1 MISFLLFRAVKWH
14 NKVPVTCFKQWT
26 EHRFQSQGKLQLPI
40 NSTHFFHASS
50 ANFYQALWA
59 VLFWNHTLCWP
70 SGFCQQCCF
79 LCNKVNSAIES
90 SIENANFQRHWCIAS
105 NISMEI
111 VYWLFVSFRFCF
123 YPQTGTSVSGLGP
136 VSSRFVLAIRSIDPK
151 WTSFLLVRKVLC
163 EISYIFTRLTHLPR
177 TAFFIETVSST
188 EEV

>member
-1 MISFLLFRAVKWH
+1 MSTIYLDIRHSGIDLIFTFRAVKWH

-136 VSSRFVLAIRSIDPK
+136 VSSRFVLAIRSNVRSQMNVIFISPK
-151 WTSFLLVRKVLC
+151 STLWNFL
-163 EISYIFTRLTHLPR
+163 YFY
-177 TAFFIETVSST
+177 
-188 EEV
+188 

>member
-1 MISFLLFRAVKWH
+1 VKWH